1 MDHDHVNR
9 DCLWYKL
16 LKSGIRGPICN
27 IIRNMYCNTTSK
39 VKYSGVFSNNFECNL
54 GVPQGESLSPFLFNL
69 FLNDIE
75 AALESGGF
83 RRVSMSDITIR
94 TLLYADDLLL
104 MSDSTEDLQLGI
116 DILYDYCTRWKLNI
130 NIEKSAVVIFRK
142 GGLLSINDHYFFGDT
157 LLTVTN
163 KYSYLGMLLSDR
175 GKCDGLQ
182 KNIANCSTR
191 ALFKLYKDLHHLHNP
206 KIHFQCELFDK
217 IIIPICDYGCEVWG
231 FHKVPAI

>member
-1 MDHDHVNR
+1 M
-9 DCLWYKL
+9 
-16 LKSGIRGPICN
+16 KSGIRDPIFN
-27 IIRNMYCNTTSK
+27 IIKDMYCNTTSK

-54 GVPQGESLSPFLFNL
+54 GVRQGESLSPFLFNL

-75 AALESGGF
+75 RALESGGF
-83 RRVSMSDITIR
+83 RGVSMSDITIR

-130 NIEKSAVVIFRK
+130 NIEKTIVVIFRK
-142 GGLLSINDHYFFGDT
+142 GGSLSINDHYFFGDT

-163 KYSYLGMLLSDR
+163 TYSYLGMLLSDR
-175 GKCDGLQ
+175 GKFDVLQ

-191 ALFKLYKDLHHLHNP
+191 VLFKL
-206 KIHFQCELFDK
+206 
-217 IIIPICDYGCEVWG
+217 
-231 FHKVPAI
+231 